1 MSKGG
6 GLQETMILI
15 VEPLGLAT
23 QEQMD
28 QLHFHYK
35 AKHMFYSYTINH
47 GRNS

>member
-1 MSKGG
+1 MYQHGFGQKFCPSSARCPKVV

-28 QLHFHYK
+28 
-35 AKHMFYSYTINH
+35 
-47 GRNS
+47 